1 MIVTADSN
9 HTAPFNSFNVTDYD
23 RKAFMV
29 YVHFSFSK
37 NKRADFVHKIYR
49 PYIAGSGEHFINNTA
64 DLSLELDTY
73 TNP

>member
-9 HTAPFNSFNVTDYD
+9 HTAPSNSSNVTDSD

-29 YVHFSFSK
+29 YVHFAFSK
-37 NKRADFVHKIYR
+37 SKRENFTHKIYR

-64 DLSLELDTY
+64 DLSLDSDSY